1 MITVVGSLNMD
12 LVVHTKNV
20 PAIGETILGD
30 DFFTF
35 PGGKGANQAVAAAR
49 LAGDVTM
56 VGKVGDDLY
65 GNTLI
70 QTLKDEGIHS
80 SYVHVTDQAK
90 SGVAMITVTN
100 QDNSIIV
107 APGAN
112 YAWNREE
119 AETFRDVI
127 QQSTI
132 VVFQLETPLPFIE
145 EMISIAHYENVDI
158 ILNPAPAV
166 QLSSRILEQA
176 TYITPNETEC
186 DILFGVSPE
195 EAVRNYPNK
204 VIVTLG
210 KNGAM
215 YCNGHSVVRIAG
227 FDTEAVDSTGAGDTF
242 NGALAVA
249 LTDQL
254 PLNEALEFANAAASL
269 SVEKHGAQ
277 QGMPT
282 REEVHK
288 RLSS

>member
-12 LVVHTKNV
+12 LVVHTKKV

-49 LAGDVTM
+49 LAGDVAM
-56 VGKVGDDLY
+56 IGKVGNDLY

-70 QTLKDEGIHS
+70 QTLKDEGIDP

-112 YAWNREE
+112 YVWNKEE
-119 AETFRDVI
+119 AESFRDVI
-127 QQSTI
+127 KQSTI
-132 VVFQLETPLPFIE
+132 VVFQLETPLAFIE
-145 EMISIAHYENVDI
+145 EMIAIAHQENVAI

-166 QLSSRILEQA
+166 ELSSRTLERV

-186 DILFGVSPE
+186 EILFGVSPE
-195 EAVRNYPNK
+195 TAVQTYPNK

-215 YCNGHSVVRIAG
+215 YCNGHSVVQIAG
-227 FDTEAVDSTGAGDTF
+227 FDTHAVDTTGAGDTF

-277 QGMPT
+277 HGMPT